1 MEIIL
6 LDFRGE
12 TIHRNLG
19 VQRFGSLSLIQ
30 DLLVKTLKSR
40 DSQLLWA
47 SSLSFSL
54 PNGKV
59 IKCVELVWIV
69 GDC

>member
-40 DSQLLWA
+40 DSQLL
-47 SSLSFSL
+47 
-54 PNGKV
+54 
-59 IKCVELVWIV
+59 
-69 GDC
+69 